1 MSESSSASEE
11 ESNARALQEQLLPTT
26 TTSTTEDDDNETANA
41 LCSSFLRAEDKDIV
55 IRGCFPCRRN
65 RRMQPQRDPREWV
78 RLNHNVFLNFALM
91 IVYGVSE
98 GLWGGAVYAAYIKN
112 LYGGK
117 NAPLGK
123 IEAVYSIAEL
133 VFAVPIGYLADSWG
147 KAKIIRAG
155 SVLFLVTA
163 VFHMVTTY
171 YIANHNGGTGTAG
184 TTVVLMIIMSLWGI
198 GSGIVD
204 GPCEALF
211 ADSTKSGAQRD
222 KYYTYLE
229 ILYLL
234 ATVLGPLLSL
244 VLFAG
249 YKSDEDWSMKPLVTI
264 VYVGLALE
272 AVNAI
277 IMMLF
282 DDDKALEDNDSES
295 ESESESSS
303 SEEDGDEEE
312 EEAKEDEEEGNE
324 NDNEDTPEGG
334 ETSEEMELFLPE
346 NDTTT
351 TISLRE
357 KYQWA
362 IPYILLLS
370 ELVSAS
376 AIGLTDAYF
385 PLYLK
390 DDCGMSFYQ
399 VQILYGV
406 EPIFIAFMTWWAT
419 KIAKDFGRIQTILF
433 FYASA
438 TIFFAAIPIFN
449 LRGNHLWLLAL
460 LRIASSAFG
469 DSFRPLEEALLADS
483 LPRNKRARW
492 MSLISSLSGLH
503 QSATAILGGYLSD
516 IWGYRGTF
524 LATCGGEFLAL
535 ACFALLLPLVP
546 ERETRSSRTTTS
558 ATTTGN
564 LPQTVPA
571 TVSATAAETTTTTIT
586 ADSSDLD
593 PEPLLAKQGSGSEEE
608 QQVSN

>member
-1 MSESSSASEE
+1 MSESTSTNEE
-11 ESNARALQEQLLPTT
+11 ESSNARALQEPLLPTT
-26 TTSTTEDDDNETANA
+26 TAPEDDDNDAA
-41 LCSSFLRAEDKDIV
+41 ACSSFLRAEDKDIV

-65 RRMQPQRDPREWV
+65 RRRPQRDPHEWV
-78 RLNHNVFLNFALM
+78 RLNHNVFLNFTLM
-91 IVYGVSE
+91 IVYGISE
-98 GLWGGAVYAAYIKN
+98 GLWGGAVYAAYIKD

-123 IEAVYSIAEL
+123 IEALYSIAEL
-133 VFAVPIGYLADSWG
+133 VSAVPIGYMADLYGRS
-147 KAKIIRAG
+147 KIIRAG

-163 VFHMVTTY
+163 VLHMVTTY
-171 YIANHNGGTGTAG
+171 YIANHNGGTGTVG
-184 TTVVLMIIMSLWGI
+184 TTIVLMIIMSLWGI

-211 ADSTKSGAQRD
+211 ADSTPSGAQRD

-244 VLFAG
+244 VVFAG
-249 YKSDEDWSMKPLVTI
+249 YKSDEEWSMKPLVTI
-264 VYVGLALE
+264 VYVGLAME
-272 AVNAI
+272 AINAI
-277 IMMLF
+277 IMMHF
-282 DDDKALEDNDSES
+282 DDDKALEEHGSDS

-303 SEEDGDEEE
+303 SESSSSEEE
-312 EEAKEDEEEGNE
+312 EEEGNEEEDEEEGNE
-324 NDNEDTPEGG
+324 NDNEDTPEAR
-334 ETSEEMELFLPE
+334 ETPEEVEIFLPE

-351 TISLRE
+351 TSSLRE

-362 IPYILLLS
+362 IPYILLVS

-399 VQILYGV
+399 VQTLYAV
-406 EPIFIAFMTWWAT
+406 EPIFIAAMTWWAART
-419 KIAKDFGRIQTILF
+419 AKNFGRIQTIIF

-449 LRGNHLWLLAL
+449 VRGNHLWLLAF
-460 LRIASSAFG
+460 LRIASSSLG

-492 MSLISSLSGLH
+492 MSLLSSLSGLH

-524 LATCGGEFLAL
+524 LATCAGEFLAL
-535 ACFALLLPLVP
+535 GFFALLLFLVP
-546 ERETRSSRTTTS
+546 ERETRRSTTISSS
-558 ATTTGN
+558 ATGN
-564 LPQTVPA
+564 LPQTIPA
-571 TVSATAAETTTTTIT
+571 TVSAGAETTT
-586 ADSSDLD
+586 DSSALD
-593 PEPLLAKQGSGSEEE
+593 QEPLLSSQADQDKDNEEE
-608 QQVSN
+608 QQVPN